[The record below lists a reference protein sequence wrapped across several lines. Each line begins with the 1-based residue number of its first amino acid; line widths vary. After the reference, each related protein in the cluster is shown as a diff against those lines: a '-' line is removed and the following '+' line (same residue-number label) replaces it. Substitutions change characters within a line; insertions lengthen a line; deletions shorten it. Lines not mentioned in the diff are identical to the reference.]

1 MDDEILAVYYLE
13 CALFLSSFLLMR
25 HEKSKINRTTRINNL
40 VVVVV
45 ILRDNFLKLYC
56 DFS

>member
-25 HEKSKINRTTRINNL
+25 HDTSKINRTTRINNL
-40 VVVVV
+40 VVFCE
-45 ILRDNFLKLYC
+45 RQ
-56 DFS
+56 FSKTVL